1 MSGVTFHFNFLAW
14 RVYFEVLIK
23 VTLVNKEMA
32 KLVFTKVLILDLF
45 ERAITSL
52 FWKLLHLYWMVD
64 TQCPNQGIYF
74 DPRSLAE
81 DIQYSV
87 KHLYKNS
94 SKLFDLNKSVF
105 IKQSYQ

>member
-1 MSGVTFHFNFLAW
+1 
-14 RVYFEVLIK
+14 
-23 VTLVNKEMA
+23 
-32 KLVFTKVLILDLF
+32 
-45 ERAITSL
+45 
-52 FWKLLHLYWMVD
+52 MVD